1 MANSPATSLTLG
13 EINGEYGVQFV
24 DRALPYRPV
33 AFSGKQRAEFTW
45 YPGSPVATAQM
56 LGPEE
61 QAFTLK
67 GFWKDRFLAVPSG
80 PASVISPDVT
90 GPVGVSSLVQ
100 IIDTMRRR
108 GQLCQFTW
116 DNLERVGYITMFT
129 QTWHNRYDCEWELE
143 FTPISQGEQQIPQVV
158 TPMPDVGSAAA
169 AWQDGSFNLD
179 RAFGIAVGA
188 SEPPP
193 YNLADNI
200 AAAVDALD
208 DTVLGYANAVTGT
221 VRNVTQQVLAGP
233 DALNRII
240 AIGEG
245 MKRSAAQ
252 TLTSVVEQA
261 DGALFPLLNVDQPDD
276 INLSTATTAA
286 VYKYTVRAAVLA
298 LRNAAIEQQEEYGEA
313 LDPQLLQTFIAPRD
327 IDLRDVSTQFYG
339 DPNQWRVLMLFNRL
353 QSSRVAAGTLLFIPQ
368 LGSSGVGITAPGA
381 QGARA

>member
-1 MANSPATSLTLG
+1 MANSPATSLKIFELS
-13 EINGEYGVQFV
+13 GEYQVILT

-33 AFSGKQRAEFTW
+33 TFTGKQRAEFTW

-67 GFWKDRFLAVPSG
+67 GFWKERFIAVPLS
-80 PASVISPDVT
+80 PAVIAASDVFGT
-90 GPVGVSSLVQ
+90 VGVQSLVGVF
-100 IIDTMRRR
+100 DTMRRR

-116 DNLERVGYITMFT
+116 DSIERVGYITSFT

-143 FTPISQGEQQIPQVV
+143 FTPISQGEQQVPQVIN
-158 TPMPDVGSAAA
+158 PMPDVGSAAA
-169 AWQDGSFNLD
+169 AWQDGAYNLN
-179 RAFGIAVGA
+179 RAFGISVGA

-193 YNLADNI
+193 YSLADTI
-200 AAAVDALD
+200 AATLNVLD
-208 DTVLGYANAVTGT
+208 DTVLEYSNAVTGA
-221 VRNVTQQVLAGP
+221 VQNVTQQVLAGP

-240 AIGEG
+240 ALGEG
-245 MKRSAAQ
+245 MKRSTAQ

-261 DGALFPLLNVDQPDD
+261 DGSLFPLLNVDQPDD

-313 LDPQLLQTFIAPRD
+313 LDPQLLQTFIAPKD

-339 DPNQWRVLMLFNRL
+339 EPNQWRVLMLFNRL
-353 QSSRVAAGTLLFIPQ
+353 DTSRVAAGTLLFIPQ